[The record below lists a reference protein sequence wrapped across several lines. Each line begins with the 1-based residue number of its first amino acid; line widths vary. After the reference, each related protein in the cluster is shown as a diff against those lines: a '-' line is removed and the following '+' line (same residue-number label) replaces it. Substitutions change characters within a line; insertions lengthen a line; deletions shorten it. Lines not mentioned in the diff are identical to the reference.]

1 MSDSIRYIDLF
12 AGAGGLSEG
21 FIREGYK
28 PIAHVEYD
36 EAACFTLKTRIAYHW
51 LLERNKLDKYKD
63 YLNGKITRDELYSF
77 IPNHVINSVIN
88 TEIKD
93 ESLPSIFKK
102 IDNVLGNEGLD
113 LIVGGPPC
121 QAYSLVGRARDKNGM
136 KGDPRNY
143 LFIQYAKFLK
153 KYKPK
158 FFVFENVIGL
168 LSAKDSDGQYY
179 LDLMKQEFR
188 KVGYEIEYKV
198 ISAKNFGVLQ
208 DRKRVLIVGKKGK
221 GKNFFPIME
230 ETPSKWKVREALYGL
245 PKISAGE
252 GSLGAIKSKMGEY
265 HYLTESNILNRNV
278 PVTLHSA
285 RPHNDRDLE
294 IYSIAALKLKNEGQR
309 LSYNDLPERL
319 KTHKNRKSFL
329 DRFKVVCGNSN
340 YSHTVV
346 AHIQKDGHHY
356 IHPDVEQNRSLTPRE
371 AARLQSFPDDYYFES
386 ISGKPA
392 RTYAYRQ
399 IGNAVPV
406 LMAEK
411 IAKGLKKLF

>member
-392 RTYAYRQ
+392 RTYA
-399 IGNAVPV
+399 
-406 LMAEK
+406 
-411 IAKGLKKLF
+411 